1 MMQVQ
6 EKVITIKDK
15 KFVPYLNAATIDV
28 EIKRLGEEINRDYQG
43 KNPLFVAILN
53 GSFMFASDLFK
64 ELSIEAE
71 ICFIKLAS
79 YKGTT
84 STGHVI
90 TSIGLD
96 ESLKGRDV
104 IILED
109 IVDTGKTLNEFLPQL
124 RDQQPASLKI
134 VALLHK
140 PDALKYPI
148 KIDYLG
154 FNVPDK
160 FLLGYGLDYDGLA
173 RNLKE
178 IYQLTDD

>member
-1 MMQVQ
+1 MS
-6 EKVITIKDK
+6 IIYLNDK
-15 KFVPYLNAATIDV
+15 KFTPYLTSLQLDV
-28 EIKRLGEEINRDYQG
+28 EIKRLGSELSKDYEG
-43 KNPLFVAILN
+43 KRPLFIAILN

-64 ELSIEAE
+64 ELTIECE

-79 YKGTT
+79 YKGTK
-84 STGHVI
+84 STGQVI

-96 ESLKGRDV
+96 ATLTNRHV

-124 RDQQPASLKI
+124 LNQQPASLKI
-134 VALLHK
+134 AALLHK
-140 PDALKYPI
+140 PEALAYPV

-154 FNVPDK
+154 FNVPNK
-160 FLLGYGLDYDGLA
+160 FLLGYGLDYDGYG

-178 IYQLTDD
+178 IFTIVEE